1 MAVLPVDAAGG
12 EATLVVACD
21 SGCPCTAAVMLE
33 PQPQR
38 AVRTHV
44 GAAAGDIASVV
55 GLPIAVNR
63 VFDWEVRPQRATRQ
77 RRRDVPEAGAWL
89 PQGQWATVL
98 DGPAVPGSSRLWVF
112 DHQDSEGDYWGED
125 SEDEPVAGPDPAPS
139 EAEVAAAVEAE
150 ADYAAAD
157 AEANRSHFARVK
169 AEVAAE
175 VGAEADSAADAE
187 ANRNHFLRHPHL
199 C

>member
-1 MAVLPVDAAGG
+1 MR
-12 EATLVVACD
+12 
-21 SGCPCTAAVMLE
+21 E

-98 DGPAVPGSSRLWVF
+98 DGLAVPGSSRLWVF
-112 DHQDSEGDYWGED
+112 HHQDSEGED

-187 ANRNHFLRHPHL
+187 ANRNHFLRYPYL